1 MAIWYCFIRLL
12 DWVFAVAKSGHRRS
26 TIRSIFGVA
35 KFNDGYTDQTD
46 TEIIQTI
53 DDKSVQI
60 FPEIFGAGAG
70 TTTEKSNR
78 FIEILGRQPMVGK
91 KCGKRYDWY
100 VVHCE

>member
-1 MAIWYCFIRLL
+1 MAIWNCFIRLL

-46 TEIIQTI
+46 TEIIQI
-53 DDKSVQI
+53 VDNKSVQI
-60 FPEIFGAGAG
+60 LPKIFGAGAG
-70 TTTEKSNR
+70 TTTEEFERS
-78 FIEILGRQPMVGK
+78 IEILGRQSMVGE
-91 KCGKRYDWY
+91 KCRKRYDWY